1 MCGRGPRTW
10 VALWVLALVSFFTS
24 AQSVMADNILDRVE
38 LKHGIAFFHDLKY
51 APDFTHFDYVDP
63 DAPKGGTLVQAT
75 QLNFTTLAPFQEGGV
90 NPPSAIGMLGDT
102 LLVRSGDEVSGFYG
116 RLADGIGVTDDKMAL
131 VFRLREGATW
141 NDGVPITSEDVVYT
155 YTARKE
161 LIQGSLYF
169 EFIDSL
175 EAIDDRHVVFHL
187 SSPLTIFNI
196 IMIRY
201 NTIMPA
207 HYWRERDPGEHT
219 MEIPVTSGPYQFR
232 DIKVGRYVEYE
243 RDPDYW
249 GKDIP
254 VNRGRYNF
262 ETMRFEVYRDATVI
276 REAFRKGLVDIWTE
290 EDVRYWH
297 SAYDTPA
304 LEKGWVKKIRRQFG
318 VEVGVRRG
326 IALNNRLEKFSDRRV
341 RQALT
346 LAMDFEW
353 QNRALHHGYH
363 KRAHSLWPDTPLSA
377 TGLPSEDELQLLA
390 PFRDQVPAELY
401 EHAFR
406 FPELETE
413 EELRAS
419 METAR
424 LLLEQAGWKVIDG
437 KLTNAK
443 GEIFEIRFLTD
454 SVEDSRILLPY
465 FKQLEQLGISSSLRL
480 AESSQYINRLRN
492 FDFDAVMRN
501 QDILMPPVHELKGTY
516 HSQSAMEPLSR
527 NVAGV
532 DHPVIDFLVTKASE
546 ATTIEQMIAS
556 CRALDRVLLWQYY
569 LIPLYAVDL
578 RRTVHWDKF
587 GVPDFEPKY
596 LPAFPDGWW
605 YDPEKAARIT
615 VND

>member
-1 MCGRGPRTW
+1 MKDCRLLAGTW
-10 VALWVLALVSFFTS
+10 VALLLAMLVPVS
-24 AQSVMADNILDRVE
+24 ADAESILDSVE

-51 APDFTHFDYVDP
+51 PPGFTHFDYVNP
-63 DAPKGGTLVQAT
+63 DAPKGGKLVQAT
-75 QLNFTTLAPFQEGGV
+75 QLNFNTLAPFQEGAV
-90 NPPSAIGMLGDT
+90 QPPAVLGMIGDT
-102 LLVRSGDEVSGFYG
+102 LLIRAGDEVSAFYG
-116 RLADGIGVTDDKMAL
+116 RLADGIGITADQMTIM
-131 VFRLREGATW
+131 FRIHKDAKW

-155 YTARKE
+155 YTGRKE
-161 LIQGSLYF
+161 LIQGNLYY
-169 EFIDSL
+169 EFIDSIEVL
-175 EAIDDRHVVFHL
+175 DDRHVVFRL

-201 NTIMPA
+201 TPILPA
-207 HYWRERDPGEHT
+207 HYWRERDPAAST
-219 MEIPVTSGPYQFR
+219 MEIPVTSGPYR
-232 DIKVGRYVEYE
+232 MTNVKLGRYVKYE

-262 ETMRFEVYRDATVI
+262 ETMRYEVYRDATVI

-297 SAYDTPA
+297 SSYDTPA
-304 LEKGWVKKIRRQFG
+304 LDKGWIKKIRRQFG

-353 QNRALHHGYH
+353 QNRVLHHSYH
-363 KRAHSLWPDTPLSA
+363 KRAHSLWPDTPLAA
-377 TGLPSEDELQLLA
+377 TGLPSQDELQLLA
-390 PFRDQVPAELY
+390 PFRDQLPTELY
-401 EHAFR
+401 KHPFR
-406 FPELETE
+406 FPELATE
-413 EELRAS
+413 AELRAS
-419 METAR
+419 MEAAR
-424 LLLEQAGWKVIDG
+424 LLLEQAGWKVTDG
-437 KLTNAK
+437 ELTNAE
-443 GEIFEIRFLTD
+443 GEIFEMRFLTD
-454 SVEDSRILLPY
+454 NAEDSRILLPY
-465 FKQLEQLGISSSLRL
+465 FKHLEQLGISSSLRL

-501 QDILMPPVHELKGTY
+501 QDILMPPVHELKATY
-516 HSQSAMEPLSR
+516 HSDSSREPLSR

-532 DHPVIDFLVTKASE
+532 SHPVVDFLVTKASE

-605 YDPEKAARIT
+605 YDPEKAARIV
-615 VND
+615 VNN